1 MISKYSWE
9 NVWLLASKK
18 TFSFCYWPWLPLP
31 RRNINVIGAAWYDV
45 ITANSSS
52 WKGKRSPLSQL
63 SDSVELKL
71 PWFLGVHSW
80 TLRIASSLAEGHW
93 MTLFPCAGRHWKLL
107 DRSESRAGTMEALI
121 PVINKLQDVFNTVG
135 ADIIQL
141 PQIVVV
147 GTQVSGAH
155 LLSC

>member
-9 NVWLLASKK
+9 NVWLLKIIIIILMWKGSVILSANKR

-80 TLRIASSLAEGHW
+80 TSRIASSLAEGHW

-107 DRSESRAGTMEALI
+107 W
-121 PVINKLQDVFNTVG
+121 
-135 ADIIQL
+135 
-141 PQIVVV
+141 
-147 GTQVSGAH
+147 QVRKSHRHNGGPHTCHKQTARRV
-155 LLSC
+155 